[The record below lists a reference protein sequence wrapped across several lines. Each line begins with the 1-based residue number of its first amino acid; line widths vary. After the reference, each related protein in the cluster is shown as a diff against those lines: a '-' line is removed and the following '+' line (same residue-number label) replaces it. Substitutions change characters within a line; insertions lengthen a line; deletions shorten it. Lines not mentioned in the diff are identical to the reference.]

1 MTPHQA
7 RVWASYHQATEMLA
21 NATDALIRAHER
33 RRAGLVGNCAE
44 QEAIVEGLLANY
56 RACRAAMESL

>member
-1 MTPHQA
+1 MTPNQA
-7 RVWASYHQATEMLA
+7 QVWTRYHKAGEMLA
-21 NATDALIRAHER
+21 DATDDLIRAHER

-56 RACRAAMESL
+56 RVCRAAIESL